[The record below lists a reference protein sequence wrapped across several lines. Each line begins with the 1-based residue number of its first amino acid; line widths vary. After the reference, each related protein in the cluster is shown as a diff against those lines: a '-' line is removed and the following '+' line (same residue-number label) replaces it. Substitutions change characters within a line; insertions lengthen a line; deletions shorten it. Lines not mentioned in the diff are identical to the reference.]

1 MEWLSGSELAAA
13 IRNGAVSSSDAL
25 ECALARWSALN
36 EDVNAV
42 VVTDVDRARL
52 RAAAADAA
60 RAKGESWGVLHGV
73 PMTVKENI
81 HVAGLPSTVGHDTP
95 AAREPVDVDEPLVKL
110 LKQQGA
116 IIWGKTNCPVDLA
129 DWQSYNPVYG
139 QTANPWNLSL
149 SPGGSSGGSAAAV
162 ACGLTALEV
171 GGDIGGSV
179 RIPASFCG
187 VYGHKATMGIIPK
200 PGYTTPQ
207 DLSVKGPFGRSPED
221 LQLLMEVLCTTGTQS
236 LTPTA
241 PGLVLQLPTP
251 TKLKLSDYTFAVWG
265 DDPICPVDSET
276 KEVTATVVAKLR
288 AVGAT
293 VNEKVRP
300 DFESAE
306 MFRLYLTLLG
316 ATMAWC
322 VRHSLLWNLPRHL
335 MLCLTMIDSRIR
347 HS

>member
-1 MEWLSGSELAAA
+1 MEWLSGSELATT
-13 IRNGAVSSSDAL
+13 IRTGQISSSDAL
-25 ECALARWSALN
+25 EAVLARFAEVN
-36 EDVNAV
+36 GDINAV
-42 VVTDVDRARL
+42 VVTDIDRARA

-60 RAKGESWGVLHGV
+60 WANGECWGVLHGV

-81 HVAGLPSTVGHDTP
+81 HVAGLPSTVGVDTP
-95 AAREPVDVDEPLVKL
+95 DAREPIAEDEPLVKL

-116 IIWGKTNCPVDLA
+116 VIWGKTNCPVDLA
-129 DWQSYNPVYG
+129 DWQSYNSVYG
-139 QTANPWNLSL
+139 RTANPWNLAL

-162 ACGLTALEV
+162 ACGLSALEV

-200 PGYTTPQ
+200 PGVSAPQ

-221 LQLLMEVLCTTGTQS
+221 LRLLMEVLCATGPLS
-236 LTPTA
+236 LTPTW
-241 PGLVLQLPTP
+241 PGLVVQLPRP
-251 TKLKLSDYTFAVWG
+251 TKATLSDYTFAVWG
-265 DDPICPVDSET
+265 DDPICPVDNET
-276 KEVTATVVAKLR
+276 KAVTAAVVAKLR
-288 AVGAT
+288 VAGAS
-293 VNEKVRP
+293 VNEHLRP

-322 VRHSLLWNLPRHL
+322 V
-335 MLCLTMIDSRIR
+335 
-347 HS
+347 

>member
-13 IRNGAVSSSDAL
+13 IRRGSISSSDAL
-25 ECALARWSALN
+25 ECALARWSTLN

-52 RAAAADAA
+52 QAAAADAA
-60 RAKGESWGVLHGV
+60 RATGENWGPLHGV

-95 AAREPVDVDEPLVKL
+95 AAREPVDEDEPLVKL
-110 LKQQGA
+110 LKQAGA

-129 DWQSYNPVYG
+129 DWQSYNSVYG
-139 QTANPWNLSL
+139 RTANPWNLAL

-207 DLSVKGPFGRSPED
+207 DLSVKGPFGRTPED
-221 LQLLMEVLCTTGTQS
+221 LRLLMEVLCTTGPQS

-251 TKLKLSDYTFAVWG
+251 TKVRLSDYTFAVWG
-265 DDPICPVDSET
+265 DDPICPVDNET
-276 KEVTATVVAKLR
+276 KTVTADVVTKLR
-288 AVGAT
+288 EVGAS

-300 DFESAE
+300 NFESEE

-322 VRHSLLWNLPRHL
+322 VCHY
-335 MLCLTMIDSRIR
+335 LCVEMYHHR
-347 HS
+347 